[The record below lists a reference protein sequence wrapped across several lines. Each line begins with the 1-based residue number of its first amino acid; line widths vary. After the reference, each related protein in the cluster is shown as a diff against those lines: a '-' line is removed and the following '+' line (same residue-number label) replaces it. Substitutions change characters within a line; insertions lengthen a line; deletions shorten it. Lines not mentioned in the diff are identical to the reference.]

1 MKTRGPTVSR
11 RSGTAA
17 VELAIIFNL
26 VIIPTL
32 IGVVEVGRLVQ
43 VQQIVANS
51 AREGARLAAQAQTLS
66 STGTLVQFK
75 ANTGNPSVQ
84 SAVYQ
89 YLIGS
94 GLTQLSSSDVTV
106 TFAYTAARSDGV
118 AATEPYQG
126 EKLQPFT
133 VTVTVTAYDKLKW
146 INLGFVNANSV
157 SFQVNWRI
165 LVDDPFSVNT
175 TLPSW

>member
-1 MKTRGPTVSR
+1 MIVRVPAVAR

-26 VIIPTL
+26 VIVPTL

-66 STGTLVQFK
+66 STGTLVQFRSS
-75 ANTGNPSVQ
+75 TGNPSVQ
-84 SAVYQ
+84 SVVYQ

-94 GLTQLSSSDVTV
+94 GLTQLSSSDVTT

-133 VTVTVTAYDKLKW
+133 VTVTVQYDKLKW
-146 INLGFVNANSV
+146 ISLGFVNSTSV
-157 SFQVNWRI
+157 SFQVKWRI
-165 LVDDPFSVNT
+165 LVDDPFTVDT
-175 TLPSW
+175 TLPAW